1 MLNMAVLLL
10 LLLLLLMMM
19 MMIGVKLHHR
29 ASRPWEEDLRKVRTA
44 NIL

>member
-1 MLNMAVLLL
+1 MAVLL

-19 MMIGVKLHHR
+19 MMGVRLHHH
-29 ASRPWEEDLRKVRTA
+29 ASRPWEEDLRKIRTA